1 MVLTLTVEPA
11 VEREA
16 RTFAEERGTT
26 LDALVDDFLE
36 GIARRKA
43 SRPAFFEVPIRL
55 TEEGAAELR
64 DAQAAFDDTGRTRT
78 PGGLSGEFWMAD
90 DFDETPAELID
101 AFENASV

>member
-26 LDALVDDFLE
+26 LDALVGDFLE

-43 SRPAFFEVPIRL
+43 SRPAFFDG
-55 TEEGAAELR
+55 T
-64 DAQAAFDDTGRTRT
+64 DRTRS